1 LILITNRITDKA
13 KAEVDIKTTSAFY
26 FYFELRSI
34 IPTKPVKQIPHHGK
48 MWEIFVGF
56 AHTHDLFKGRPNF
69 YNLLD
74 KALC

>member
-13 KAEVDIKTTSAFY
+13 KAEVDIKTTSA

-56 AHTHDLFKGRPNF
+56 AHTHDL
-69 YNLLD
+69 
-74 KALC
+74 